1 MDHQDENSSRPET
14 PMEDAKREMSPSPLA
29 DAMEQALDDM
39 TEETY
44 DPEVLRA
51 YLEALERAAPVPPHA
66 GARDSSRALDDWL
79 QRQREQLRPER
90 QVDAGKPARRKS
102 VLRVGLAA
110 ALLTACLFGAMVAA
124 QAAGIDVFGAVARWT
139 EEAFSFGNIPPQS
152 GQDPAA
158 ARSEQSGVRE
168 LSLTEKAAELSEEA
182 EEMRVILEED
192 GQPFYFPQI
201 PETFDLA
208 SSQLFV
214 DSRTQEATFVVMYE
228 YQDQYIGFQ
237 IIQYNSRPPGTVH
250 EKDDTQVQE
259 YEING
264 ITHYIMHN
272 NGNVSAAWMP
282 NHRVEYSLW
291 TNTEDLDL
299 KELLQSLY

>member
-14 PMEDAKREMSPSPLA
+14 PMEDAKREMSPAQLA

-44 DPEVLRA
+44 DPGVLRA

-90 QVDAGKPARRKS
+90 RVDAGKSARRKS
-102 VLRVGLAA
+102 VLWVGLAA

-168 LSLTEKAAELSEEA
+168 LSLAEKATELSEE
-182 EEMRVILEED
+182 V
-192 GQPFYFPQI
+192 
-201 PETFDLA
+201 
-208 SSQLFV
+208 
-214 DSRTQEATFVVMYE
+214 
-228 YQDQYIGFQ
+228 
-237 IIQYNSRPPGTVH
+237 
-250 EKDDTQVQE
+250 
-259 YEING
+259 
-264 ITHYIMHN
+264 
-272 NGNVSAAWMP
+272 
-282 NHRVEYSLW
+282 
-291 TNTEDLDL
+291 
-299 KELLQSLY
+299 QSLY

>member
-1 MDHQDENSSRPET
+1 MGYPDEANRRPEMPRET
-14 PMEDAKREMSPSPLA
+14 ELDAMSPSRLA
-29 DAMEQALDDM
+29 DAMERALDDM

-44 DPEVLRA
+44 DPAALRA
-51 YLEALERAAPVPPHA
+51 CLEALERAAPVPPHA

-168 LSLTEKAAELSEEA
+168 LSLTEKAAELSEE
-182 EEMRVILEED
+182 V
-192 GQPFYFPQI
+192 
-201 PETFDLA
+201 
-208 SSQLFV
+208 
-214 DSRTQEATFVVMYE
+214 
-228 YQDQYIGFQ
+228 
-237 IIQYNSRPPGTVH
+237 
-250 EKDDTQVQE
+250 
-259 YEING
+259 
-264 ITHYIMHN
+264 
-272 NGNVSAAWMP
+272 
-282 NHRVEYSLW
+282 
-291 TNTEDLDL
+291 
-299 KELLQSLY
+299 QSLY